1 MKDVVIQLNEIEK
14 LNELDF
20 ENFSRFSLLQ
30 IQLNRKNICMVYPKN
45 VLSHLKNAEDV
56 ECREGIRYY
65 AGFKNT
71 PLGFETPTAVIGK
84 SYDYELLLKVLR
96 IILKQ

>member
-30 IQLNRKNICMVYPKN
+30 IQLNRKNICMVYYN
-45 VLSHLKNAEDV
+45 M
-56 ECREGIRYY
+56 
-65 AGFKNT
+65 
-71 PLGFETPTAVIGK
+71 
-84 SYDYELLLKVLR
+84 KVN
-96 IILKQ
+96 I